1 MKYPIIATL
10 IAGFAAGLAG
20 CGADVSAAS
29 DAAAACMKCHT
40 GPRTLGGRE
49 AEALA
54 EQIRLILDGEVRHP
68 PLGLDDDS
76 DEAIL
81 ALAAELAAE

>member
-1 MKYPIIATL
+1 MKNPIIAIL
-10 IAGFAAGLAG
+10 VAGLAAGLAG

-29 DAAAACMKCHT
+29 DAAAACAKCHT
-40 GPRTLGGRE
+40 GPRSLAGRE

-54 EQIRLILDGEVRHP
+54 DQIRRIRDGDVRHP

-76 DEAIL
+76 DEAIE